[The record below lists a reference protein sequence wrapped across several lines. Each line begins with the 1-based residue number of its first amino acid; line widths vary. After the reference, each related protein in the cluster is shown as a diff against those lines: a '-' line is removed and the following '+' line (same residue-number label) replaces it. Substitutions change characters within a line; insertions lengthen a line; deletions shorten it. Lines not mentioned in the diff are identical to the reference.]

1 MSSSMRTIRSMLPLF
16 LGMSLL
22 FIGNGLVI
30 ASCGVELKK
39 MGVDEMQIGL
49 VNTCFFV
56 GALMSTISSHRII
69 SKTGHIRAFAI
80 FTAVFGVSAM
90 FHSLSQNLYFWAFL
104 RACLGYCYYGLLMV
118 IESWLNAKT
127 ANFIRSRVL
136 AFYEGVFYT
145 SFGAGILILALDL
158 SSFEIFIISAAFI
171 MISSIPLN
179 LIRIKQPQIPQKQS
193 INIPKILGIVPLA
206 LVGALVAGIAVNGFF
221 SMASLFVLL
230 QGYGTKEVSFFMTIA
245 MAGGFSVQLVIGG
258 FSDKFGRRPAIIASS
273 CVALVSALLFLLN
286 EHNLTVQ
293 YILAFFFGSGI
304 FCIYGLSI
312 ARANDEI
319 TDKTQSVQVARALL
333 FSYSLASLASPMLM
347 GVSMR
352 YFGAFGFIYVYLIV
366 FSFLIVFALT
376 QKTVPSYLR
385 KNYNEQHVA
394 RTSAISS
401 LNVKQNLAD
410 VEK

>member
-1 MSSSMRTIRSMLPLF
+1 
-16 LGMSLL
+16 
-22 FIGNGLVI
+22 
-30 ASCGVELKK
+30 
-39 MGVDEMQIGL
+39 
-49 VNTCFFV
+49 
-56 GALMSTISSHRII
+56 
-69 SKTGHIRAFAI
+69 
-80 FTAVFGVSAM
+80 
-90 FHSLSQNLYFWAFL
+90 
-104 RACLGYCYYGLLMV
+104 
-118 IESWLNAKT
+118 
-127 ANFIRSRVL
+127 
-136 AFYEGVFYT
+136 
-145 SFGAGILILALDL
+145 
-158 SSFEIFIISAAFI
+158 

-347 GVSMR
+347 GASMR

-366 FSFLIVFALT
+366 FSFLIIFALT

>member
-16 LGMSLL
+16 LGMSLF

-56 GALMSTISSHRII
+56 GALISTISSHRII

-347 GVSMR
+347 GASMR

-366 FSFLIVFALT
+366 FSFLIIFALT

>member
-56 GALMSTISSHRII
+56 GALISTISSHRII

-145 SFGAGILILALDL
+145 SFGTGILILALDL

-333 FSYSLASLASPMLM
+333 FSYSLASLASPILM
-347 GVSMR
+347 GASMR

-366 FSFLIVFALT
+366 FGFLIIFALT

-410 VEK
+410 IEK